1 MNRLAAYT
9 IPKPP
14 SVNEYYANNKGGSG
28 KGRYVTKRGKTWK
41 RAALNELAAQGVA
54 LIHHRVRIR
63 LELGEQAYSAN
74 ADCDNF
80 LKPTIDLLKAAGV
93 ILDDKRRFVA
103 GVSSDWVPGGEITV
117 TLEAA

>member
-1 MNRLAAYT
+1 MIRYT

-14 SVNEYYANNKGGSG
+14 SVNDYYANNKSGSG

-41 RAALNELAAQGVA
+41 RAALNELTAQGVD
-54 LIHHRVRIR
+54 LIQHRVRIR
-63 LELGEQAYSAN
+63 LDLGEDAYSAN

-80 LKPTIDLLKAAGV
+80 LKPTIDLLKSAGIIMDDRRKFVRGAACEW
-93 ILDDKRRFVA
+93 
-103 GVSSDWVPGGEITV
+103 VSGTECSV